1 MKTNRMVLRNIFS
14 GVAVALGML
23 ISGSVVAQEQQ
34 TVTENNLSPK
44 FGIKGGL
51 NLTNLYVDDVKDE
64 NIKAGFNAG
73 IYAKIPVTKGFSI
86 QPELL
91 YSNKGAKITYDN
103 LFGEGEY
110 RFNLHYVEL
119 PLLAVINVAKNFN
132 LHAGPY
138 ASWLAGANVTKI
150 DDDNNSVDEVADL
163 EVENF
168 NRIDY
173 GLAGGFGIDIQNF
186 TIGARY
192 NYGLREIGKSGS
204 VSGEAT
210 KNSKNSAINIYLG
223 FAFQL
228 VRKAENKKS

>member
-1 MKTNRMVLRNIFS
+1 MKTNRLVLKNMFA
-14 GVAVALGML
+14 GVTVALGML
-23 ISGSVVAQEQQ
+23 VSSSLVAQEQQ

-64 NIKAGFNAG
+64 NMKVGFNAG
-73 IYAKIPVTKGFSI
+73 LYAKLPITRGFSI

-91 YSNKGAKITYDN
+91 YSNKGAKITYNN

-110 RFNLHYVEL
+110 RFNLHYIEV
-119 PLLAVINVAKNFN
+119 PVLAVINVAKNFN
-132 LHAGPY
+132 IHAGPY
-138 ASWLAGANVTKI
+138 ASWLAGANVTQADK
-150 DDDNNSVDEVADL
+150 DNNTVDEVAELKAD
-163 EVENF
+163 NF
-168 NRIDY
+168 NRFDY
-173 GLAGGFGIDIQNF
+173 GLAGGLGIDIQNF

-210 KNSKNSAINIYLG
+210 KNSKNSAVNFYLG
-223 FAFQL
+223 FAF
-228 VRKAENKKS
+228 